1 MSDKNTYNFEFWPQ
15 NEIET
20 PVRLSFEANN
30 VRCSEFH
37 HMCKAFAIALG
48 YTPSTVEKYFGPDKV
63 DWLFN

>member
-30 VRCSEFH
+30 VRCGEFH

-48 YTPSTVEKYFGPDKV
+48 YAPSTVEKYFGPDKV